1 MGSFNGRN
9 KHVSTPIRAGRD
21 GGGRP
26 RGKPN
31 RPNPRNEILQIAGR
45 GKHFARRAPL
55 LLFLPPPPARAPLF
69 TNTLFPVRRLS
80 SPPISSSSLLAP
92 IHVPPNPD
100 PPPPPPPT
108 TTTRPTRRPP
118 PRLSPATRFAPS
130 SSASTLRIR
139 RYRTCLSS
147 CRNVAISL
155 FFPFF
160 ERHLSRFI
168 VCANPSIAEFLTPC
182 LRFFPLCTRWSR
194 PEQRLYRGMRCLF
207 LE

>member
-1 MGSFNGRN
+1 MAQAWLERNGGRLWAHLTEETN
-9 KHVSTPIRAGRD
+9 TCPHPPSAARD

-26 RGKPN
+26 RGK
-31 RPNPRNEILQIAGR
+31 PNPRNEILQIAGR

-55 LLFLPPPPARAPLF
+55 LLFLPAP
-69 TNTLFPVRRLS
+69 R
-80 SPPISSSSLLAP
+80 
-92 IHVPPNPD
+92 
-100 PPPPPPPT
+100 PPPPRARSSLYKYSLPGSASFPLLQFHPV
-108 TTTRPTRRPP
+108 
-118 PRLSPATRFAPS
+118 PS
-130 SSASTLRIR
+130 SRPVTSPQSRSTAAAAHHHHEAASTLRIR